1 MKNISD
7 FQLFVESVINQLDSQ
22 EVEESEYIT

>member
-1 MKNISD
+1 MENNSD

>member
-1 MKNISD
+1 MKII
-7 FQLFVESVINQLDSQ
+7 QIQQVVESVLNQLDSQ